1 MEGLKIAECI
11 VTDCAA
17 TMCKYNK
24 NRMCQLDRVTIDQ
37 NAKCNMFEKGS
48 GGGHKNPFSTPSGG
62 LPPFSDT
69 VKDIFQVKYK

>member
-1 MEGLKIAECI
+1 
-11 VTDCAA
+11 
-17 TMCKYNK
+17 
-24 NRMCQLDRVTIDQ
+24 MCQLDRVTIDQ